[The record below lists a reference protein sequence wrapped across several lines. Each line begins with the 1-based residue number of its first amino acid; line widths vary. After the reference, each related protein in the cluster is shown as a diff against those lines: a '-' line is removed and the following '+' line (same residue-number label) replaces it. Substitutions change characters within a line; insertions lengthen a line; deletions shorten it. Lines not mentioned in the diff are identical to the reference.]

1 MDCLNL
7 AYDIED
13 EVRLQ
18 SAERVWQRGSNEACQ
33 SWVRGTPGFGGHLT
47 QLLTET

>member
-18 SAERVWQRGSNEACQ
+18 SAECVWQRGSNEACQ
-33 SWVRGTPGFGGHLT
+33 SWAGLRSSCDD
-47 QLLTET
+47 